1 MYSLTDF
8 LKHVQDIAAANPVY
22 VNGGLTRSK
31 LDCVGLP
38 MLAMKELGRKSYDM
52 HSSNYFYR
60 YQVDDLVQI
69 TGEEDVYLGMLL
81 FKTRSDEETGYD
93 LSTTYITG
101 RYNTGD
107 YLDAYHVGIVTGVH
121 PLEIT
126 ECTSTGLASGIKITS
141 KLGSPSRGGWDCG
154 GKLKGIDYE
163 DYDGEGDTVM
173 ELTGKTCIVTGGA
186 LNLRESKNT
195 ASIRICLIPEGTNVY
210 CYEDDGTWSRIKYD
224 VSGKTYTGYVKSEFL
239 SESIDGA
246 TTNEDSSSAESGVTL
261 KLTMAEAEMLKAVL
275 SRL

>member
-8 LKHVQDIAAANPVY
+8 LKHVRDIAAANPVY

-107 YLDAYHVGIVTGVH
+107 YLDAYHVGIVTGIN

-126 ECTSTGLASGIKITS
+126 ECTSTGTTSGIKIS
-141 KLGSPSRGGWDCG
+141 SRLGKPSQGGWDCG
-154 GKLKGIDYE
+154 GKLKGINYDDYQ
-163 DYDGEGDTVM
+163 DGGEPAM
-173 ELTGKTCIVTGGA
+173 ALTGKTCIVTGGA